1 MDGLLTGL
9 GSKFAERWIT
19 LLALPGLLFALT
31 LALSWWLHSLGAA
44 HALDPALL
52 SGRLDQAPPRWLAST
67 PHRLVLAALVTLTA
81 AASAGIAAELS
92 RLIARLWLG
101 RGALSG
107 KLLGRVRR
115 RRIRQ
120 AENAA
125 PPDHHAGYLPERATR
140 IGDHLLLAEKRV
152 DAQYQVALVRVWPR
166 LWHLCDDSQ
175 RGPVQLAWDRYT
187 AASVRAAWSLGYL
200 ALGLLWWPAATVGA
214 ALYLSAWIAAR
225 RAAAELGLLVEALT
239 DVKLP
244 ELASALGVPLPHGRF
259 TRADSHAV
267 ESILDKGTF
276 LPGPSTGTSQA
287 CSGGVPAGP

>member
-1 MDGLLTGL
+1 MDAVLTGL
-9 GSKFAERWIT
+9 GSKFAERWIA

-31 LALSWWLHSLGAA
+31 LVLSWWLHPLGAA

-52 SGRLDQAPPRWLAST
+52 GDRLDQAPHRWLSNT
-67 PHRLVLAALVTLTA
+67 RRRLVLAVLVTLTA
-81 AASAGIAAELS
+81 AASAGVVAELS
-92 RLIARLWLG
+92 RAIARLWLG
-101 RGALSG
+101 RGVLSG
-107 KLLGRVRR
+107 KLLALFLR

-125 PPDHHAGYLPERATR
+125 PPDHYADYLPERATR

-152 DAQYQVALVRVWPR
+152 DAQYRVGLIRIWPR

-175 RGPVQLAWDRYT
+175 RGPVQSAWDRYT

-200 ALGLLWWPAATVGA
+200 ALGLLWWPAAIAGV
-214 ALYLSAWIAAR
+214 ALYLSAWTAAR

-239 DVKLP
+239 DVKMMD
-244 ELASALGVPLPHGRF
+244 LASALGVPLPHGRF

-267 ESILDKGTF
+267 ESILDKGTSR
-276 LPGPSTGTSQA
+276 PASTD
-287 CSGGVPAGP
+287 AGDPR